1 MSSESDF
8 LRNIV
13 LFLNGGFPSG
23 LFITNVVLNMFV
35 SAGNFKVILHSHNKD
50 LVRNDPF
57 VYKKKCQKKELN
69 KMWNYII
76 IIRSRSCKILQQF
89 I

>member
-13 LFLNGGFPSG
+13 LFLNGGFPSS

-57 VYKKKCQKKELN
+57 VYKKNVRRKSLIKCGT
-69 KMWNYII
+69 I
-76 IIRSRSCKILQQF
+76 
-89 I
+89 